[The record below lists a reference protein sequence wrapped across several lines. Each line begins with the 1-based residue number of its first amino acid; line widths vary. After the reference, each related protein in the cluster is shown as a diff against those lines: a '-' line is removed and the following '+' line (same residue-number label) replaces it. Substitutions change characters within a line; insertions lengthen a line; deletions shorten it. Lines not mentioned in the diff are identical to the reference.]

1 MQRRFRASSYKP
13 VNRASSVTGANS
25 VVCSYGKFQPSQD
38 EFRKHNQI
46 LTRQKL
52 CYFGRFVAKAKLFS
66 LSKKFRP
73 SHRAGLFEFIW
84 ENFHP
89 GYRDVDHKTETS
101 VSQPGFSYEHLE
113 MLTKQRVARRDL
125 GNRASKVYWAHM
137 KRPLKPLSFRS

>member
-25 VVCSYGKFQPSQD
+25 VVCSYGKFQPGRD

-52 CYFGRFVAKAKLFS
+52 CYLGRSVSKAKLFS
-66 LSKKFRP
+66 LSKKFRS
-73 SHRAGLFEFIW
+73 SHRTGVFIW

-89 GYRDVDHKTETS
+89 GYRDVGHKNRA
-101 VSQPGFSYEHLE
+101 F
-113 MLTKQRVARRDL
+113 
-125 GNRASKVYWAHM
+125 GNRAISRTVSWGCAARCYPKPFAFI
-137 KRPLKPLSFRS
+137 RPKSEIFPTLFMTWPKLLYPI